1 MAELS
6 LPTPSAIERRFTMLS
21 LYNDW
26 DRSLAELR
34 RQMSQLLDDFDSDWP
49 SPSLFGSGKTW
60 PRMNLADA
68 GEKVVL
74 TAEVPGL
81 SEKDV
86 NVAIEQDVLTIS
98 GERQVKVPE
107 GYSIHRQE
115 RGDFKFVR
123 SLAMPC
129 KVDAEKATA
138 SVRNGVLTVSLPK
151 APEAQPKR
159 IEVRTS

>member
-1 MAELS
+1 
-6 LPTPSAIERRFTMLS
+6 MLS

>member
-1 MAELS
+1 M
-6 LPTPSAIERRFTMLS
+6 FS

-26 DRSLAELR
+26 DRNFEELR
-34 RQMSQLLDDFDSDWP
+34 RQVSQLLDDFDTDLP
-49 SPSLFGSGKTW
+49 TPSLFSGNRTW

-68 GEKVVL
+68 GEKLVL

-86 NVAIEQDVLTIS
+86 TVAFEQDVLAIT
-98 GERQVKVPE
+98 GERQIRSPE
-107 GYSIHRQE
+107 GYAVHRQE
-115 RGDFKFVR
+115 RGHFKFAR

-129 KVDAEKATA
+129 KIDAEKATA
-138 SVRNGVLTVSLPK
+138 TVRNGVLTVVLPK

-159 IEVRTS
+159 IEVRSS